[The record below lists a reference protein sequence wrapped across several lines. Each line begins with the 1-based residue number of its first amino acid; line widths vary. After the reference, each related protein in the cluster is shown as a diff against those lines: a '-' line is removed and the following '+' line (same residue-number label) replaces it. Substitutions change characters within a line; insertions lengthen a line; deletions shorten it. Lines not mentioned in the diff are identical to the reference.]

1 MGSACRTLASLPAA
15 TLAELEAAM
24 ARAGERMRG
33 EVYGFLGIGADAA
46 TPTHQRLVRRSDR
59 WLMELHY
66 TVDFGGDP
74 LGGVLASRTH
84 LEVWWSG
91 KRLEDVVEAV
101 VAAYPPKG
109 GVGVG

>member
-1 MGSACRTLASLPAA
+1 MGSGWRTLADLPAD

-33 EVYGFLGIGADAA
+33 EVYGFLGLGADAA
-46 TPTHQRLVRRSDR
+46 KPTHQRLVERERR

-74 LGGVLASRTH
+74 LGAVLASRTH

-91 KRLEDVVEAV
+91 RRLEDVVEAV
-101 VAAYPPKG
+101 VAAYPEPS
-109 GVGVG
+109 